1 MKGTRTVAAM
11 VSSLTSEMNNLKHH
25 GMDCTSDDHGHENIV
40 DGGSVVHGLTQQDF
54 AGRLRLRRAKA

>member
-40 DGGSVVHGLTQQDF
+40 DGGSVVHG
-54 AGRLRLRRAKA
+54 